1 MKLKVRRICIESP
14 KVIALVNSKTAES
27 LNMHL
32 GDSIIISSNG
42 KSISSGIDTTDNLVD
57 IKELALSE
65 EGLRSLGVQEGNIV
79 RIEQNHQ
86 PRSLFYIMK
95 KLNGHKLTKDEIFTI
110 IREIVDNS
118 LNDVE
123 IAYFVSGIYERGM
136 DIEETMSLTEAV
148 CKTGKILNWNNKKI
162 ADKHSIGG
170 VAGNRTTPIVVSICA
185 AAGIVIPKT
194 SSRSISSAAG
204 TADTMEAI
212 TKVDLSAEELKRIVN
227 KVGACLAWGGSLG
240 LAPVDDKLIRV
251 ERLLNLDP
259 ESQLIASILAKK
271 LSAGSKYVLIDIP
284 FGDGAKVDR
293 TRALSLKRKFML
305 IGRKFGLKI
314 KVVLTNGSEPIG
326 NGVGP
331 VLEVLDVLRVLRRDN
346 SPKDLEDK
354 SLMLAGL
361 LLEMLGKAKKGEG
374 KKEAFRILDSG
385 EAYKKFEQIID
396 AQGRKREALKT
407 AKFSKNI
414 IANRGGI
421 IKKIDNKLINS
432 LAKVLGC
439 PADKSAGVYLWVHSN
454 SKISKRDK
462 IMTFYS
468 NSMTNMREALLFY
481 NKFKPFLIKSK

>member
-32 GDSIIISSNG
+32 VDSIIISSNG

-240 LAPVDDKLIRV
+240 LAPADDKLIRV